1 MTIKRIIT
9 QAGLIVSI
17 NAAVAII
24 PVANA
29 EPYSPYPGTLAAKLV
44 TIRSA
49 STIDVSAQTWPGY
62 TRTFSISLSGIEVPQ
77 SNSDAKLCQR
87 ELAEQALEFV
97 KEYLSNAEK
106 IEIHDMTM
114 QTSADQNVEADIY
127 TEKGSLTKALKSK
140 GLARPIDT
148 ENKEPWC

>member
-1 MTIKRIIT
+1 MYINRIIT
-9 QAGLIVSI
+9 QAVLIVSI

-29 EPYSPYPGTLAAKLV
+29 EPYSPYPGTLPAKLV
-44 TIRSA
+44 TVKSA
-49 STIDVSAQTWPGY
+49 LTIDVSAQTWPGF
-62 TRTFSISLSGIEVPQ
+62 TRTFSISLSGIEVPKN
-77 SNSDAKLCQR
+77 NSDAQLCQR
-87 ELAEQALEFV
+87 ELAEQAFEFV
-97 KEYLSNAEK
+97 KEYLGNAAK

-148 ENKEPWC
+148 ENNEPWC